1 MKLQFKTKKANTRT
15 VQFRI
20 DPDTHQMLTALR
32 KYHEVKTGKLIKQMI
47 EIHYNEIKGSK
58 KWVS

>member
-1 MKLQFKTKKANTRT
+1 MKLNFKQNKPNTRT

-32 KYHEVKTGKLIKQMI
+32 KHHEVKTGKLIKKMI
-47 EIHYNEIKGSK
+47 EIHYKELKGVTNEWI
-58 KWVS
+58 